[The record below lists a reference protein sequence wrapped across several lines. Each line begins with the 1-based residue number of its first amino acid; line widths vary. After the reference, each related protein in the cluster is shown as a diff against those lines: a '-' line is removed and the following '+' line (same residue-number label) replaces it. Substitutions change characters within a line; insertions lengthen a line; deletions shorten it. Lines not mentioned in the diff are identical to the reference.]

1 MGTAIAR
8 STRGAARLLRVAAL
22 AELAYLVKE
31 REVIFGRP
39 GRVFFVGE
47 HQEISLDIHTQFNG
61 FDVCP
66 IGSASANATR
76 YFTDQQIGDTFIGDA
91 LRDGLLFT
99 LPSTR

>member
-8 STRGAARLLRVAAL
+8 STRSTAGLLRVAAL

-31 REVIFGRP
+31 RDVIFGRP

-66 IGSASANATR
+66 IGSAPVFATR
-76 YFTDQQIGDTFIGDA
+76 YFTDQQIGDTFIGEA